1 MSKLA
6 FDYSKWDNIEI
17 SDDEADTH
25 PNIDKASWFRMKHR
39 SRVEREETEKM
50 EKTAM
55 EKENKADSERER
67 EIVRLLAE
75 VRSGGDAAEY
85 EDEDALVGE
94 LEEVRAGVESNVASR
109 RWRGASTP
117 SSRRRYGANA
127 RDSRSA
133 HRFGGV
139 ASTAS
144 GAPETRR
151 RGTPGGRESAQ
162 TRESDR
168 TRNAHES
175 RTQVRGRVK
184 DRLDKIDFMEK
195 NKKWNVDNLS
205 HTATDRT
212 ILSGKGSSK
221 EDLVG
226 GMMTGTKSNKDG
238 PVGPQSEKAAVNAY
252 ADFVDKHE
260 SVLEDYLATT
270 ELEDCK
276 KKLHEHGG
284 TLLHEHAQSYILLSC
299 LEDEMN
305 GFPDKMKLAS
315 RNSQVL
321 SHVTDLAASL
331 NRHPRDVVLP
341 FFARIEDPRYR
352 SGFEEAVQDFIAKIQ
367 KRAIDKRKEMDA
379 QEPVELSREERL
391 GPGGLDPVEVF
402 ETLPES
408 MQEAFEKKDTQMLQ
422 VALEAMEPAEAKK
435 HMDAC
440 EASGLWVQNNSSEEA
455 TVADDGLA

>member
-1 MSKLA
+1 M
-6 FDYSKWDNIEI
+6 
-17 SDDEADTH
+17 
-25 PNIDKASWFRMKHR
+25 
-39 SRVEREETEKM
+39 
-50 EKTAM
+50 
-55 EKENKADSERER
+55 
-67 EIVRLLAE
+67 
-75 VRSGGDAAEY
+75 
-85 EDEDALVGE
+85 
-94 LEEVRAGVESNVASR
+94 
-109 RWRGASTP
+109 
-117 SSRRRYGANA
+117 
-127 RDSRSA
+127 
-133 HRFGGV
+133 
-139 ASTAS
+139 
-144 GAPETRR
+144 
-151 RGTPGGRESAQ
+151 
-162 TRESDR
+162 
-168 TRNAHES
+168 
-175 RTQVRGRVK
+175 
-184 DRLDKIDFMEK
+184 
-195 NKKWNVDNLS
+195 
-205 HTATDRT
+205 
-212 ILSGKGSSK
+212 
-221 EDLVG
+221 
-226 GMMTGTKSNKDG
+226 
-238 PVGPQSEKAAVNAY
+238 
-252 ADFVDKHE
+252 DKHE
-260 SVLEDYLATT
+260 QVLEDYLATT

-422 VALEAMEPAEAKK
+422 GRSRRWTRKRRRNTWTPCARGVGALGAEQQQRGGYRCRRRARLGFTPCMGQTLSGGVSRRTWGTGRVRSGPPRPRGKLGVYSERMCKNSLYSGRRRGRGEAASVDQDLLARSPRPKTRARARPHGCVEEVARGTRSVRAR
-435 HMDAC
+435 DYRR
-440 EASGLWVQNNSSEEA
+440 SSRPGSRA
-455 TVADDGLA
+455 QAVSAGSRR

>member
-1 MSKLA
+1 
-6 FDYSKWDNIEI
+6 
-17 SDDEADTH
+17 
-25 PNIDKASWFRMKHR
+25 
-39 SRVEREETEKM
+39 
-50 EKTAM
+50 
-55 EKENKADSERER
+55 
-67 EIVRLLAE
+67 
-75 VRSGGDAAEY
+75 
-85 EDEDALVGE
+85 
-94 LEEVRAGVESNVASR
+94 
-109 RWRGASTP
+109 
-117 SSRRRYGANA
+117 
-127 RDSRSA
+127 
-133 HRFGGV
+133 
-139 ASTAS
+139 
-144 GAPETRR
+144 
-151 RGTPGGRESAQ
+151 
-162 TRESDR
+162 
-168 TRNAHES
+168 
-175 RTQVRGRVK
+175 
-184 DRLDKIDFMEK
+184 MEK

-226 GMMTGTKSNKDG
+226 GMMSGTKSNKDG

-260 SVLEDYLATT
+260 QVLEDYLATT

-379 QEPVELSREERL
+379 NEPVELSREERL

-422 VALEAMEPAEAKK
+422 VALEAMDPEEAKK

-455 TVADDGLA
+455 TVVADDGLA

>member
-1 MSKLA
+1 
-6 FDYSKWDNIEI
+6 
-17 SDDEADTH
+17 
-25 PNIDKASWFRMKHR
+25 
-39 SRVEREETEKM
+39 
-50 EKTAM
+50 
-55 EKENKADSERER
+55 
-67 EIVRLLAE
+67 
-75 VRSGGDAAEY
+75 
-85 EDEDALVGE
+85 
-94 LEEVRAGVESNVASR
+94 
-109 RWRGASTP
+109 
-117 SSRRRYGANA
+117 
-127 RDSRSA
+127 
-133 HRFGGV
+133 
-139 ASTAS
+139 
-144 GAPETRR
+144 
-151 RGTPGGRESAQ
+151 
-162 TRESDR
+162 
-168 TRNAHES
+168 
-175 RTQVRGRVK
+175 
-184 DRLDKIDFMEK
+184 MEK

-226 GMMTGTKSNKDG
+226 GMMSGTKSNKDG

-260 SVLEDYLATT
+260 QVLEDYLATT

-341 FFARIEDPRYR
+341 FFSRIEDPRYR

-422 VALEAMEPAEAKK
+422 VALEAMDPEEAKK

>member
-1 MSKLA
+1 MTS
-6 FDYSKWDNIEI
+6 FNYSKWDNIEI

-39 SRVEREETEKM
+39 SRVEREETEKY
-50 EKTAM
+50 ETHAI
-55 EKENKADSERER
+55 EQENKADGERER

-75 VRSGGDAAEY
+75 VRSGGDASEY

-94 LEEVRAGVESNVASR
+94 LEEVRI
-109 RWRGASTP
+109 
-117 SSRRRYGANA
+117 
-127 RDSRSA
+127 
-133 HRFGGV
+133 
-139 ASTAS
+139 
-144 GAPETRR
+144 
-151 RGTPGGRESAQ
+151 
-162 TRESDR
+162 
-168 TRNAHES
+168 
-175 RTQVRGRVK
+175 RVK

-212 ILSGKGSSK
+212 ILSGAGSQK
-221 EDLVG
+221 EDLIG
-226 GMMTGTKSNKDG
+226 GMMSGHSSKDG

-252 ADFVDKHE
+252 ADFVDVHE
-260 SVLEDYLATT
+260 QVLEDYLATK
-270 ELEDCK
+270 EIEQCK

-305 GFPDKMKLAS
+305 GFHDKMKLAS

-321 SHVTDLAASL
+321 SHVTDLSASL

-352 SGFEEAVQDFIAKIQ
+352 SGFEEAVQDFIQKIQ
-367 KRAIDKRKEMDA
+367 KRAVDKRVEMDA
-379 QEPVELSREERL
+379 QEPKELSKEERM

-402 ETLPES
+402 ETLPVS
-408 MQEAFEKKDTQMLQ
+408 MQEAFESKDTGMLQ
-422 VALEAMEPAEAKK
+422 VALEAMDPAEAKK

-440 EASGLWVQNNSSEEA
+440 EASGLWVQSASKDEEGVSDDLEEA
-455 TVADDGLA
+455 TVVDDGLA

>member
-39 SRVEREETEKM
+39 SRVEREETEQM

-55 EKENKADSERER
+55 EKENKADGERER

-94 LEEVRAGVESNVASR
+94 LEE
-109 RWRGASTP
+109 
-117 SSRRRYGANA
+117 
-127 RDSRSA
+127 
-133 HRFGGV
+133 
-139 ASTAS
+139 
-144 GAPETRR
+144 
-151 RGTPGGRESAQ
+151 
-162 TRESDR
+162 
-168 TRNAHES
+168 
-175 RTQVRGRVK
+175 VRGRVK

-226 GMMTGTKSNKDG
+226 GMMSGTKSNKDG

-260 SVLEDYLATT
+260 QVLEDYLATT

-341 FFARIEDPRYR
+341 FFSRIEDPRYR
-352 SGFEEAVQDFIAKIQ
+352 AGFEEAVRDFIVKIQ
-367 KRAIDKRKEMDA
+367 KRAVDKRKEMDA
-379 QEPVELSREERL
+379 NEPVELSREERL

-408 MQEAFEKKDTQMLQ
+408 MQEAFEQKDTQMLQ
-422 VALEAMEPAEAKK
+422 VALEAMEPDEAKR

-455 TVADDGLA
+455 TVVDDGLA